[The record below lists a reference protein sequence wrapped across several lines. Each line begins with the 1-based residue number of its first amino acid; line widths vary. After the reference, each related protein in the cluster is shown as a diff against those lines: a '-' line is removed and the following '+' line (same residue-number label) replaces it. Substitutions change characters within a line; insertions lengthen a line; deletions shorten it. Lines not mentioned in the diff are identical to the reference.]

1 MGARA
6 RKLNNMSKRHAFTLV
21 ELLVVLAI
29 IGIVAS
35 LVVGMIGPV
44 KAKQMEA
51 QVSASKN
58 VILLSIQS
66 YQAKLNFYP
75 PDNGFLVSASPSFPV
90 GSQYNYD
97 GLAATNPLIY
107 ELTGATNN
115 YLTPGNFSFFDGTS
129 NITSTMYSN
138 VFNRS
143 AVNNGNPD
151 EPHDFLQSGLNSKSY
166 SAYWTNGGLSLYG
179 LIVPV
184 PYSPTTTTPNFW
196 HYDSS
201 STNRHNQN
209 SFDLW
214 AEYTL
219 PTRSG
224 VTIITNG
231 NW

>member
-35 LVVGMIGPV
+35 LVVGMIGTV

-51 QVSASKN
+51 QVSADKSS
-58 VILLSIQS
+58 ITLAIQS

-107 ELTGATNN
+107 ELTGATNFN
-115 YLTPGNFSFFDGTS
+115 NSTIMLFDGTT
-129 NITSTMYSN
+129 NTSANYNT

-151 EPHDFLQSGLNSKSY
+151 EPHDFF
-166 SAYWTNGGLSLYG
+166 SAGMSAKEYAAYQNFGSNLTLYG

>member
-6 RKLNNMSKRHAFTLV
+6 RKLNNMCKRHAFTLV
-21 ELLVVLAI
+21 ELLVVMAI

-35 LVVGMIGPV
+35 LVVGMIHTA
-44 KAKQMEA
+44 KEKQMEA
-51 QVSASKN
+51 QVSASKS

-75 PDNGFLVSASPSFPV
+75 PDNGGLVNASPAFPV
-90 GSQYNYD
+90 GSPSNYD

-107 ELTGATNN
+107 ELTGATNFN
-115 YLTPGNFSFFDGTS
+115 NSTIMLFDGTT
-129 NITSTMYSN
+129 NTSANYNT

-179 LIVPV
+179 LTVPV
-184 PYSPTTTTPNFW
+184 PYSPTSTTPNFW